1 MDKVCCVGV
10 CVCDQKRN
18 MKDNAWN
25 RIKYLNIHTFWSRPG
40 WRSLGF
46 RGLGPATLS
55 TRQVVREGPGR
66 VPLGAERRAVSAS
79 SSLEGNILT
88 PLRRHGLPPHPPAG
102 ARPPAVCIPQP
113 GHLLPRAVVVPPL
126 SQLIGSLEPCSRRRE
141 DSIGYRCSYFQ
152 TFLSVF
158 PLVAI
163 F

>member
-1 MDKVCCVGV
+1 MLVLGETREMLVGL
-10 CVCDQKRN
+10 CRE
-18 MKDNAWN
+18 
-25 RIKYLNIHTFWSRPG
+25 ISRFSRDLVG
-40 WRSLGF
+40 RAVVLDGGALGSE
-46 RGLGPATLS
+46 GLGPATLS

-66 VPLGAERRAVSAS
+66 VPLGAGRHAVSAS
-79 SSLEGNILT
+79 SSLEGNTLT

-126 SQLIGSLEPCSRRRE
+126 SQLIGSLEPCSRRRD